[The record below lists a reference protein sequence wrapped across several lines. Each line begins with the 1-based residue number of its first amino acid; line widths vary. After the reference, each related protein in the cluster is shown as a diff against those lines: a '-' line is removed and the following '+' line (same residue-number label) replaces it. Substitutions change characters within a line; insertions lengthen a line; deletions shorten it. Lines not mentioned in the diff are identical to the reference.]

1 MSKYGVTDT
10 EIGDILS
17 SRRGVERVIN
27 YRVVSFRKNRLS
39 NISHIHFPFCRNTRI
54 KEEKR
59 ERPFNREEPSNLL
72 HSVRGIQFVQS
83 IILRQSSGCVDGW
96 GPQPQCLTQLVYR
109 MEKG

>member
-1 MSKYGVTDT
+1 MPALRCSRAEDHEKRKLS
-10 EIGDILS
+10 EI
-17 SRRGVERVIN
+17 E
-27 YRVVSFRKNRLS
+27 
-39 NISHIHFPFCRNTRI
+39 I

-59 ERPFNREEPSNLL
+59 EDPLIGKNHLIFFTP
-72 HSVRGIQFVQS
+72 VRGIQFVQS